1 MSRKPENYDPQLL
14 RGNSDMLILRII
26 SEMGD
31 VHGYGVI
38 KELKVRSNG
47 YFDFKEGTVYP
58 LLHRLEQL
66 GYIKS
71 DWKQQDGAMSR
82 RNYRIT
88 PKGVAALTHR
98 TEIWRRFSRAMN
110 EIFADHLG

>member
-1 MSRKPENYDPQLL
+1 MSRKQENYDPQLL
-14 RGNSDMLILRII
+14 RGNSDILILRII

-38 KELKVRSNG
+38 KELKARSNG

-58 LLHRLEQL
+58 LLHRLEQQ

-71 DWKQQDGAMSR
+71 DWEKQDGAMSR

-88 PKGVAALTHR
+88 TKGVAALTHR
-98 TEIWRRFSRAMN
+98 TEIWRRFSTAMN
-110 EIFADHLG
+110 EIFADQPG